1 MEDVQ
6 KTIDLASV
14 LNSPS
19 YYSETEVRQMFADE
33 ACREEYIA
41 AIRTRQAARRAMTE
55 VPDVEQQW
63 QEFCASNIS
72 EEPASASSS
81 RLRYLWSALAGAAAM
96 LLAVFVFNHF
106 SAKSNGTSDMIAM
119 EYDDNPQNIVMK
131 RAGKATIIKQD
142 SVSFLAANNV
152 ANVGKSQT
160 AKVED
165 VKGRTLST
173 PRGMD
178 LKVMLPDGSEIWLN
192 AESSLS
198 FPESF
203 DKERRVNLSGEA
215 YFKIARDTKRP
226 FTVTTER
233 MNVKVLGTEFNFRSY
248 STERPQVSLVKGSVE
263 VLSNKGAVEAILSP
277 GQGANIDKEGAL
289 HVNDVDIYAA
299 VQWKDGFFYFQ
310 NQTLLTT
317 LQEIARWY
325 NVGVIFKDAAM
336 ANEKIHF
343 SALRQ
348 ESLSQTIEKLNMVL
362 DTDII
367 VEGKNIVVR

>member
-1 MEDVQ
+1 
-6 KTIDLASV
+6 
-14 LNSPS
+14 
-19 YYSETEVRQMFADE
+19 
-33 ACREEYIA
+33 
-41 AIRTRQAARRAMTE
+41 
-55 VPDVEQQW
+55 
-63 QEFCASNIS
+63 
-72 EEPASASSS
+72 
-81 RLRYLWSALAGAAAM
+81 LWSDTGWTLLSM

-277 GQGANIDKEGAL
+277 GQGANIDKEGRS
-289 HVNDVDIYAA
+289 
-299 VQWKDGFFYFQ
+299 
-310 NQTLLTT
+310 
-317 LQEIARWY
+317 AR
-325 NVGVIFKDAAM
+325 
-336 ANEKIHF
+336 E
-343 SALRQ
+343 RC
-348 ESLSQTIEKLNMVL
+348 
-362 DTDII
+362 
-367 VEGKNIVVR
+367 